1 MKAGDRDGLK
11 GITMSFGSASWA
23 MPLLVFVAEMLVI
36 TVGTV
41 RIIAVSRGWKYLAP
55 VLGFFEV
62 TIWLF
67 AIGQI
72 MSNLSNFSLSL
83 AYASG
88 FTMGNYLGVLIDE
101 KLALGSLVVR
111 VITPRDP
118 AMLTEGLRGLGYG
131 ATLVQGQGAT
141 GPVQVILSVIRRR
154 DLDRVLVVVK
164 GFDPKVFYSI
174 EDLQT
179 AAAGITPLQR
189 PRTLLRAA

>member
-1 MKAGDRDGLK
+1 MSAGPTAWPVL
-11 GITMSFGSASWA
+11 
-23 MPLLVFVAEMLVI
+23 PLLVFVAEMTVI

-41 RIIAVSRGWKYLAP
+41 RIIAVARGWKYLAP

-62 TIWLF
+62 SIWLF

-72 MSNLSNFSLSL
+72 MSNLSDLSLSL
-83 AYASG
+83 AYAGG

-118 AMLTEGLRGLGYG
+118 TALTDGLRRLGYG
-131 ATLVQGQGAT
+131 ATRVDGRGAT
-141 GPVQVILSVIRRR
+141 GPVQVVLTVIRRR
-154 DLDRVLVVVK
+154 DLDRVLTVVK
-164 GFDPKVFYSI
+164 GFDPNVFYSV

-189 PRTLLRAA
+189 SRAFLRAA